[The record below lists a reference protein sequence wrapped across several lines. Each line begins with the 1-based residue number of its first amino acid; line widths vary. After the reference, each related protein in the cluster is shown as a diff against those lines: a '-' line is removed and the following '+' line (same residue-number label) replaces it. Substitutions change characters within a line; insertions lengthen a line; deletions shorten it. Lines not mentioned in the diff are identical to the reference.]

1 MDSSAF
7 FQYPNDTVAS
17 GSAGNARFLGDL
29 QDDEVRAV
37 LSYTQAR
44 RFAPGVAAIRE
55 GDIDHSLY
63 VITAG
68 RFEVVK
74 HTADGAR
81 RTTLL
86 QPGDIFGVL
95 SFLDHQPSSTD
106 VRAVDD
112 SEVVVLTP
120 TGLDRLRLAQP
131 QLALRF
137 VLHLARIVSL
147 RFREQDRSLSALGEL

>member
-7 FQYPNDTVAS
+7 FQYPSDTE
-17 GSAGNARFLGDL
+17 GNRRFLGDL
-29 QDDEVRAV
+29 RDDEVRAV
-37 LSYTQAR
+37 LGYTQAR
-44 RFAPGVAAIRE
+44 RYPRGELAIRE
-55 GDIDHSLY
+55 GNIENSLF

-74 HTADGAR
+74 HTTHGAR
-81 RTTLL
+81 RTTFL
-86 QPGDIFGVL
+86 QAGEIFGVL
-95 SFLDHQPSSTD
+95 SFLDHQPSSTG

-120 TGLDRLRLAQP
+120 TGFDRLRLAQP

-137 VLHLARIVSL
+137 VLHLARTVSL
-147 RFREQDRSLSALGEL
+147 RFREYERSLTALGEL

>member
-1 MDSSAF
+1 MDYSAF
-7 FQYPNDTVAS
+7 FQYPSST
-17 GSAGNARFLGDL
+17 AGKARFLGDL

-37 LSYTQAR
+37 LSHTQAR
-44 RFAPGVAAIRE
+44 RYAGGEMVIRE

-63 VITAG
+63 VITRG
-68 RFEVVK
+68 RFEVVR
-74 HTADGAR
+74 HTAGGAR

-86 QPGDIFGVL
+86 ESGDMFGEL

-112 SEVVVLTP
+112 SEAVVLTP

-147 RFREQDRSLSALGEL
+147 HLREYERSSATPGEL

>member
-7 FQYPNDTVAS
+7 FQYPSDTEDS
-17 GSAGNARFLGDL
+17 GHFLGDL
-29 QDDEVRAV
+29 RDDEVRVV

-44 RFAPGVAAIRE
+44 RYPRGEAAIRE
-55 GDIDHSLY
+55 GEIQNSLF
-63 VITAG
+63 VITEG

-74 HTADGAR
+74 HTPYGAS
-81 RTTLL
+81 RTTIL
-86 QPGDIFGVL
+86 QAGEIFGLL
-95 SFLDHQPSSTD
+95 SFLDHQPSSTA
-106 VRAVDD
+106 VRAVED
-112 SEVVVLTP
+112 SEAVILTP

-147 RFREQDRSLSALGEL
+147 RFRGHSSTAPGEL

>member
-1 MDSSAF
+1 LDSSAF
-7 FQYPNDTVAS
+7 FQYPSSSAT
-17 GSAGNARFLGDL
+17 SAGNARFLGDL
-29 QDDEVRAV
+29 RDDEVRAV

-44 RFAPGVAAIRE
+44 RYTRGEPAIRE

-63 VITAG
+63 VITRG
-68 RFEVVK
+68 RFEVVR
-74 HTADGAR
+74 HTAGEAR

-86 QPGDIFGVL
+86 RPGDIFGEL
-95 SFLDHQPSSTD
+95 NFLDHRPSSTD

-147 RFREQDRSLSALGEL
+147 RLREYERSLSAPSEL

>member
-7 FQYPNDTVAS
+7 FQYPGGSAA
-17 GSAGNARFLGDL
+17 SAGNARFLGDL
-29 QDDEVRAV
+29 RDDEIRAV

-44 RFAPGVAAIRE
+44 RYAGGEPALRE

-63 VITAG
+63 AITRG
-68 RFEVVK
+68 RFEVVR
-74 HTADGAR
+74 HTAGGAR
-81 RTTLL
+81 RTALL
-86 QPGDIFGVL
+86 RPGEIFGE
-95 SFLDHQPSSTD
+95 SNFLDHRPSSID
-106 VRAVDD
+106 LRAVDD

-137 VLHLARIVSL
+137 VLHLARIVSS
-147 RFREQDRSLSALGEL
+147 RFREHERSPGAPGEL